1 MGQFLTV
8 LLILAKRLGLFSH
21 KGANEF
27 EELQR
32 SHDQKSPG
40 QVPCSKSQ
48 LLVNPIQ
55 CLP

>member
-8 LLILAKRLGLFSH
+8 LLIHAKMLGLFSH
-21 KGANEF
+21 RGANEF
-27 EELQR
+27 EELEG
-32 SHDQKSPG
+32 SHDHKSPG

-48 LLVNPIQ
+48 LLVNHIP

>member
-8 LLILAKRLGLFSH
+8 LLIHAKRLGLFSH
-21 KGANEF
+21 RGANEF